1 MPKLTVIYKNYSE
14 MASVSDREPKRP
26 RARKC
31 RGRNSLNGRSLY
43 LLRVSWRGLE
53 KWVLSH
59 DKARM
64 NALKRTLLTLL
75 FLLVV
80 AAGNLIA
87 ASDAAPAAG
96 IGFDWRAFLAPFH
109 TVTLHLPIG
118 FVLMALIL
126 EVYHFFK
133 PSSPLRSAI
142 GLVLTCSALSAV
154 VVVLLGIFRADG
166 GGYEPE
172 TLEEHRWFG
181 IAVGVVTVIAAIVH
195 AVAFRKTPRPVTV
208 AFYRFLLLAD
218 MALLSIAGH
227 GGGNLTHGSKYLTEN
242 APDWV
247 RQWVERRDEPAGSA
261 SADAATEYARVIR
274 PIFEA
279 KCYQCHGAE
288 KQKGDYRMDTIEGL
302 FAAGES
308 ELDPIVKGNAVES
321 YLVETITVPDDD
333 DIAMPPDGKDRLTPE
348 EVLAIM
354 RWIWSGAETGS

>member
-1 MPKLTVIYKNYSE
+1 MRRPKGIRREFVKIGFE
-14 MASVSDREPKRP
+14 FRFGFGVS
-26 RARKC
+26 
-31 RGRNSLNGRSLY
+31 GRSLY
-43 LLRVSWRGLE
+43 LLRVFWRGLV
-53 KWVLSH
+53 KWVLSR
-59 DKARM
+59 DKTPM
-64 NALKRTLLTLL
+64 NALVRAGIATG
-75 FLLVV
+75 FLLVAFGSEV
-80 AAGNLIA
+80 LAAA
-87 ASDAAPAAG
+87 EAVSPAPD
-96 IGFDWRAFLAPFH
+96 GFDWRAFLAPFH

-126 EVYHFFK
+126 ETYHFFK
-133 PSSPLRSAI
+133 PSVQLRSAI

-181 IAVGVVTVIAAIVH
+181 IAVGVVTVVAAIVH
-195 AVAFRKTPRPVTV
+195 AVAFRKTPRPVTL

-218 MALLSIAGH
+218 MVLLSIAGH

-247 RQWVERRDEPAGSA
+247 RKWVERGAVPAGDAGTGA
-261 SADAATEYARVIR
+261 SGEYASVIQ

-279 KCYQCHGAE
+279 KCYQCHGPE

-302 FAAGES
+302 FTAGES

-354 RWIWSGAETGS
+354 RWIWAGAKTDG

>member
-1 MPKLTVIYKNYSE
+1 
-14 MASVSDREPKRP
+14 
-26 RARKC
+26 
-31 RGRNSLNGRSLY
+31 
-43 LLRVSWRGLE
+43 
-53 KWVLSH
+53 
-59 DKARM
+59 M
-64 NALKRTLLTLL
+64 NALNRTVLTLL
-75 FLLVV
+75 FLLV
-80 AAGNLIA
+80 ASAGNLIA
-87 ASDAAPAAG
+87 ADAGASAAG
-96 IGFDWRAFLAPFH
+96 SGFDWRAFLAPFH

-126 EVYHFFK
+126 EAYHFFK
-133 PSSPLRSAI
+133 PSAPLRSAI

-195 AVAFRKTPRPVTV
+195 AVAFRKSPRPLTV
-208 AFYRFLLLAD
+208 AFYRFLLLSD
-218 MALLSIAGH
+218 MVLLSIAGH

-247 RQWVERRDEPAGSA
+247 RQWVEKSGPEKETVG
-261 SADAATEYARVIR
+261 ADLSGEYARVIQ

-288 KQKGDYRMDTIEGL
+288 KQKGDYRMDTVEGL
-302 FAAGES
+302 FTAGES
-308 ELDPIVKGNAVES
+308 DLDPIVKGNAVES
-321 YLVETITVPDDD
+321 YLIETITVPDDD

-354 RWIWSGAETGS
+354 RWIWAGAETGS